1 MRAYLDIETSFS
13 NELTVIGFY
22 IADNGT
28 LIQMIGEEITPDTLM
43 GHLDGVTTIYTY
55 NGNRFDLPVIRQ
67 CLGVNL
73 RKGFESR
80 DLMYDC
86 WKRNL
91 KGGLKVVEQT
101 LGIARSIFGRGEDDP
116 RILWRR
122 YRLHRSHD
130 ALERLLEYNREDTLN
145 LVLLEKCLEEGRR
158 GDEVSCSAPVDSYLR
173 LI

>member
-13 NELTVIGFY
+13 NELTVVGFY

-28 LIQMIGEEITPDTLM
+28 LIQMIGEEITPETLM
-43 GHLDGVTTIYTY
+43 ARLDGVTTLYTY
-55 NGNRFDLPVIRQ
+55 NGNRFDLPMIRQ

-91 KGGLKVVEQT
+91 KGGLKVVERT
-101 LGIARSIFGRGEDDP
+101 LGIGRSIFGRGEDDP

-122 YRLHRSHD
+122 YRLHRSLD

-158 GDEVSCSAPVDSYLR
+158 GDEVSCSAPVDSYVR